1 MKSSPLW
8 VDLKVRRISVADWS
22 ADFVREHPLRPG
34 PVLLV
39 TAWKVLRLPWEVSHI
54 HLLWAVTAA
63 MSKGTQTTDFWTLQ
77 NGERVLFHLRLNLNI
92 QVDLTGFFFAEKIR
106 TWNRVEA
113 MGLIERV
120 NDIMQAITSTD
131 KQQQQPR
138 NVALDVRFK
147 EYRALQQSRLII

>member
-1 MKSSPLW
+1 M
-8 VDLKVRRISVADWS
+8 
-22 ADFVREHPLRPG
+22 
-34 PVLLV
+34 
-39 TAWKVLRLPWEVSHI
+39 
-54 HLLWAVTAA
+54 
-63 MSKGTQTTDFWTLQ
+63 
-77 NGERVLFHLRLNLNI
+77 LFHLRLNLNI

-131 KQQQQPR
+131 KQQQQQQPR
-138 NVALDVRFK
+138 NVALDVKFK

>member
-1 MKSSPLW
+1 M
-8 VDLKVRRISVADWS
+8 
-22 ADFVREHPLRPG
+22 G
-34 PVLLV
+34 
-39 TAWKVLRLPWEVSHI
+39 
-54 HLLWAVTAA
+54 
-63 MSKGTQTTDFWTLQ
+63 KGTQTTDFWTLQ

-131 KQQQQPR
+131 KQQQQQPW
-138 NVALDVRFK
+138 NVALAVRFK

>member
-1 MKSSPLW
+1 M
-8 VDLKVRRISVADWS
+8 
-22 ADFVREHPLRPG
+22 
-34 PVLLV
+34 
-39 TAWKVLRLPWEVSHI
+39 
-54 HLLWAVTAA
+54 
-63 MSKGTQTTDFWTLQ
+63 
-77 NGERVLFHLRLNLNI
+77 LFHLRLSLNI